1 MKKKILLTGG
11 GTGGHIYPAI
21 AIANE
26 IKAHISDAEICFAG
40 THEGLESRIV
50 PQAGYP
56 LKFIHSGGIERHF
69 TLSNIKNASLAT
81 VGLWDAYRLLN
92 NFRPDIVIGTGG
104 YVSGP
109 LLFLAG
115 LKKIPI
121 LLQEQNAVL
130 GVTNRIVQRFANCI
144 ALGDEKAKSRITGN
158 LKRVFFTGNPVRPE
172 FFSMNRE
179 IARRQL
185 NLSEHEKLIIVSGGS
200 RGARA
205 LNLASIK
212 LHQWIEKQDDFR
224 LLHATGSG
232 QWENFCQLLQMSS
245 LEIEDEKRKVV
256 PYLENM
262 PEILWA
268 ADFIISRAGAL
279 ALAEI
284 AVCGI
289 PSLLVP
295 YPYAAEDHQTANGK
309 TFVDQ
314 GGAIMIRD
322 RELTGDIVVQIVAEI
337 FNDPL
342 RLGNMKK
349 STEILAKPDATKEI
363 GKLVLKLI
371 EGVDLNDN

>member
-26 IKAHISDAEICFAG
+26 IKARIPDVEICFAG
-40 THEGLESRIV
+40 THEGLESRLV

-56 LKFIHSGGIERHF
+56 LQFIHSGGIERHF
-69 TLSNIKNASLAT
+69 TLSNIKNASLAA

-92 NFRPDIVIGTGG
+92 DFCPDIVIGTGG

-109 LLFLAG
+109 LLLLAG
-115 LKKIPI
+115 LKNIPI

-130 GVTNRIVQRFANCI
+130 GVTNRIVQRFASCI
-144 ALGDEKAKSRITGN
+144 ALGDEKAKSKITGN

-172 FFSMNRE
+172 FFSINRE
-179 IARRQL
+179 IARKKL
-185 NLSEHEKLIIVSGGS
+185 NLSDHEKLIVITGGS
-200 RGARA
+200 RGART
-205 LNLASIK
+205 LNLASLG
-212 LHQWIEKQDDFR
+212 LHQWIEKQEDFR
-224 LLHATGSG
+224 LLHATGSS
-232 QWENFCQLLQMSS
+232 QWESFCQILSLSS
-245 LEIEDEKRKVV
+245 LEIEDNKRKVV

-262 PEILWA
+262 PEVLWA

-295 YPYAAEDHQTANGK
+295 YPYAAEDHQTANGM
-309 TFVDQ
+309 TFVNQ
-314 GGAIMIRD
+314 GAAVMIRD
-322 RELTGDIVVQIVAEI
+322 RELTGDIVVETISEI
-337 FNDPL
+337 FNAPS
-342 RLGNMKK
+342 RLEKMREN
-349 STEILAKPDATKEI
+349 TEILAKPDATKEI
-363 GKLVLKLI
+363 AELVMKLI
-371 EGVDLNDN
+371 EGVDLDGN

>member
-26 IKAHISDAEICFAG
+26 IKAYAPDVEICFAG
-40 THEGLESRIV
+40 THEGLESRLV

-69 TLSNIKNASLAT
+69 TLDNIKNASLAV
-81 VGLWDAYRLLN
+81 VGLWDAYHLLN

-109 LLFLAG
+109 LLLLAG

-130 GVTNRIVQRFANCI
+130 GVTNRIVQRFASCI
-144 ALGDEKAKSRITGN
+144 ALGDEKAKSKITGN
-158 LKRVFFTGNPVRPE
+158 LKRAFFTGNPVRPE

-179 IARRQL
+179 TARKKL
-185 NLSEHEKLIIVSGGS
+185 NLSDHEKLIVITGGS
-200 RGARA
+200 RGART
-205 LNLASIK
+205 LNLASLE
-212 LHQWIEKQDDFR
+212 LHQWIERQDDFR
-224 LLHATGSG
+224 LLHATGSS
-232 QWENFCQLLQMSS
+232 QWESFCQLLSISS
-245 LEIEDEKRKVV
+245 LEIENEKRKVV

-268 ADFIISRAGAL
+268 ADFIVSRAGAL

-289 PSLLVP
+289 PALLVP
-295 YPYAAEDHQTANGK
+295 YPYAAEDHQTANGM

-314 GGAIMIRD
+314 GAAVMIRD
-322 RELTGDIVVQIVAEI
+322 RELTGDVVVQTIDEI
-337 FNDPL
+337 FSEPS
-342 RLGNMKK
+342 RLEKMKK
-349 STEILAKPDATKEI
+349 NTEILAKPDATKKIAE
-363 GKLVLKLI
+363 LVMKLI
-371 EGVDLNDN
+371 EGVDLNGN

>member
-26 IKAHISDAEICFAG
+26 IKASISDVEICFAG

-56 LKFIHSGGIERHF
+56 LRFIRSGGIERHF
-69 TLSNIKNASLAT
+69 TVSNIKNASLAAI
-81 VGLWDAYRLLN
+81 GLWDAYRLLN
-92 NFRPDIVIGTGG
+92 DFRPDVVIGTGG

-109 LLFLAG
+109 LLLLAG
-115 LKKIPI
+115 LRKIPI

-130 GVTNRIVQRFANCI
+130 GVTNRIVQRFASCI

-172 FFSMNRE
+172 FFSINRE
-179 IARRQL
+179 MARKKL
-185 NLSEHEKLIIVSGGS
+185 NLADHEKLVVITGGS
-200 RGARA
+200 RGART
-205 LNLASIK
+205 LNLASLE
-212 LHQWIEKQDDFR
+212 LHHWIENQEDFR
-224 LLHATGSG
+224 LLHATGSS
-232 QWENFCQLLQMSS
+232 QWESFCELLSFSS
-245 LEIEDEKRKVV
+245 LEIEDKKRKVV

-262 PEILWA
+262 PEILQA

-295 YPYAAEDHQTANGK
+295 YPYAAEDHQTANGM
-309 TFVDQ
+309 TFVDH
-314 GGAIMIRD
+314 GAAVMIRD
-322 RELTGDIVVQIVAEI
+322 RELTGDAVVQTVSEI
-337 FNDPL
+337 FNEPS
-342 RLGNMKK
+342 RLEQMKK
-349 STEILAKPDATKEI
+349 NTEILAKPDATKEI
-363 GKLVLKLI
+363 AELVLKLL
-371 EGVDLNDN
+371 EGVDLNGN